1 MKLTVDRR
9 LRVALDETSDVTFVA
24 GAHAGEP
31 SGGAFLVVSD
41 TDARAVLVEENG
53 CQHLLLEGV
62 EPGESGLEAVTFDAA
77 AGLLFSFVEEKR
89 ELLVHR
95 WDGLARSGP
104 KLERR
109 LSLELGKKENKGVE
123 GMVHLAAEVSPTGR
137 SGLLL
142 ANEDKPRRLF
152 FLADSS
158 GEGSE
163 DPVSIEMD
171 REILEACDDFSGLAW
186 DATRKSVLVVSD
198 ESASLVE
205 LRLHAEGDAIAA
217 TCVEVFA
224 LEDEAGDA
232 LERVEGV
239 AVDAAGAWWV
249 LLENDRVLCRLRR

>member
-1 MKLTVDRR
+1 VWC
-9 LRVALDETSDVTFVA
+9 
-24 GAHAGEP
+24 
-31 SGGAFLVVSD
+31 
-41 TDARAVLVEENG
+41 G

-62 EPGESGLEAVTFDAA
+62 KAGESGLEAVTFDAA
-77 AGLLFSFVEEKR
+77 AGLLFSFVEEEG

-95 WDGLARSGP
+95 WDGLARSDP

-109 LSLELGKKENKGVE
+109 VALKLGKKENKGVE
-123 GMVHLAAEVSPTGR
+123 GMVHLAAEASPTGR

-163 DPVSIEMD
+163 EDPVSVEMD
-171 REILEACDDFSGLAW
+171 RGILDACDDFSGLAW
-186 DATRKSVLVVSD
+186 DATRGSVLVVSD

>member
-1 MKLTVDRR
+1 MPKLTVDRR

-24 GAHAGEP
+24 GAHPGEP
-31 SGGAFLVVSD
+31 AGGAFLVVSD
-41 TDARAVLVEENG
+41 TDARAVLVEEGG

-77 AGLLFSFVEEKR
+77 AGLLFSFVEEQS

-95 WDGLARSGP
+95 WDGHARSAAT
-104 KLERR
+104 LDRR
-109 LSLELGKKENKGVE
+109 VALKLGKKENKGVE
-123 GMVHLAAEVSPTGR
+123 GMVHLGPKDSPTGR

-152 FLADSS
+152 FLPD
-158 GEGSE
+158 GEE
-163 DPVSIEMD
+163 DPSAVTTD
-171 REILEACDDFSGLAW
+171 RGILDACEDFSGLAW
-186 DATRKSVLVVSD
+186 DPTRRTVLVVSD
-198 ESASLVE
+198 ESAALVE
-205 LRLHAEGDAIAA
+205 LRLEADGDAIAA
-217 TCVEVFA
+217 TSVESFS
-224 LEDEAGDA
+224 LEDESGDP